1 MDGLFP
7 VAFMDAPR
15 VLNASVTPIPGAAS
29 LPLEI
34 VHNIGVRAVYA
45 IDYIDSTG
53 DYIGVYLGAVG
64 SENLATIIGGGAI
77 SRAWIVIPVNSRV
90 SLKSIT
96 ASSITNGYLSC
107 TFMGLGGIP
116 HG

>member
-1 MDGLFP
+1 MDGIFP

-29 LPLEI
+29 LPLEV
-34 VHNIGVRAVYA
+34 VHNLGTRAAYA

-53 DYIGVYLGAVG
+53 DYIGVYLGAAN
-64 SENLATIIGGGAI
+64 SERLATIIGGGVVT
-77 SRAWIVIPVNSRV
+77 RAWVTLPAGSRI

-96 ASSITNGYLSC
+96 SSPITNGYLSC
-107 TFMGLGGIP
+107 TFMGFPPGNGV
-116 HG
+116 